1 MWSFYNKEILIGIF
15 PSDRDWWEDQWT
27 VWGVWCLETVERVL
41 EASLISWHRHNAAQL
56 WSECAAWVW
65 WHPREVIISH
75 EAIVVITI
83 TIITITFHI
92 ISWGLMRLNPRN
104 ISVFSKQTWDV
115 LNRFWLFCGACCVR
129 EIMGWDIRRIQH
141 TALSSPDSLLGPNIT
156 FLSDFLSKVA
166 INCVSEIKLFSIKF
180 Q

>member
-27 VWGVWCLETVERVL
+27 VWRLERVL
-41 EASLISWHRHNAAQL
+41 GASLISWHRHNAPRL

-65 WHPREVIISH
+65 WHPREVIISGRH
-75 EAIVVITI
+75 CHHHYHDHYHHFPYHLLMKVNPRAIVSSPNKHWMLTEMIL
-83 TIITITFHI
+83 II
-92 ISWGLMRLNPRN
+92 LL
-104 ISVFSKQTWDV
+104 SVVWEE
-115 LNRFWLFCGACCVR
+115 R
-129 EIMGWDIRRIQH
+129 MGPKAH
-141 TALSSPDSLLGPNIT
+141 TALSSPESLLGPNIT